1 MSFSEYE
8 RITILDKIR
17 DHECK
22 ICTRAKKCD
31 LKEIIVDHPTTA
43 CSSDVMWLAPG
54 GSAGSWRR
62 PNEQGILLL

>member
-1 MSFSEYE
+1 MQTFSEHE
-8 RITILDKIR
+8 RITILNKIR

-43 CSSDVMWLAPG
+43 CSSDIMWLAPG
-54 GSAGSWRR
+54 GECRFM
-62 PNEQGILLL
+62 EEDQ